1 MSPLL
6 LIVCAPVLVGCAAF
20 LALLL
25 GGAAA
30 GTWEVIEARREAPPP
45 VRWSVTAQSEPSEP
59 PSVARAA

>member
-30 GTWEVIEARREAPPP
+30 GAWEALEARREAPPP
-45 VRWSVTAQSEPSEP
+45 VRWSVAAPSQPSEP
-59 PSVARAA
+59 PRVARAA